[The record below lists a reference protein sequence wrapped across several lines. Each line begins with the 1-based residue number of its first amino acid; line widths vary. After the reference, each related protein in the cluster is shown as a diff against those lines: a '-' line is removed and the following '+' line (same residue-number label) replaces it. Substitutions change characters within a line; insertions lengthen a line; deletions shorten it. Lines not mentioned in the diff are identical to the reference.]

1 MSPGT
6 RRLLFRLVVAQVC
19 VHGCMT
25 GFRMAAPLM
34 ALRESQSAVAVGVLI
49 ALFALSQIFLSLPAG
64 RFVDRHGLHKPVG
77 WAVGVAVFGGVLPT
91 AWPVFPVLC
100 LTALACGAAS
110 GLAMIA
116 LQRTVGLLAQNPT
129 ELKQVFSWLALGPS
143 FSNFLGPLAAGLLI
157 DAAGFRW
164 AYGVL
169 AVLPLLAWVVVRRV
183 RLPQR
188 AQPQPV
194 AQRESSWNLLR
205 QPGFAKLL
213 LINWVLSCCWDVH
226 TFMVPVVGHEQGF
239 SATAIGGILG
249 AFAVA
254 ATVIRL
260 VLPQL
265 TAGLR
270 ELRVVATAMGVT
282 AALFLVYPWLGQ
294 PVWMGLASV
303 GLGLALGA
311 VQPMIMSRL
320 HQITPHHRHGEALA
334 LRAMTIN
341 AASVAMPLLFGSVGV
356 AVGAAWVFWAVAG
369 VVGAGAP
376 MTWRESGR

>member
-1 MSPGT
+1 MTPRT
-6 RRLLFRLVVAQVC
+6 RQLLFRLVAAQVC

-77 WAVGVAVFGGVLPT
+77 WAVLVAVVGGLLST
-91 AWPVFPVLC
+91 LWPVFPVLC
-100 LTALACGAAS
+100 FTALACGASS

-116 LQRTVGLLAQNPT
+116 LQRTVGLLAQDPT

-157 DAAGFRW
+157 DAAGFRV

-169 AVLPLLAWVVVRRV
+169 AVLPLLAWWVVRRV
-183 RLPQR
+183 RLPKH

-194 AQRESSWNLLR
+194 ARRESSWNLLR

-226 TFMVPVVGHEQGF
+226 TFMVPVVGHEHGF

-265 TAGLR
+265 AAHMA
-270 ELRVVATAMGVT
+270 ELKVVATAMAVT
-282 AALFLVYPWLGQ
+282 AALFLVYPWLRH
-294 PVWMGLASV
+294 PLWMGLASV
-303 GLGLALGA
+303 GLGFALGS

-376 MTWRESGR
+376 LTWRESGR